1 MILCVEDDQAIRELM
16 LYALRGAGYEAK
28 GCTDSAALFATL
40 ETETPELILLDI
52 MLPGEDGL
60 SILNRLR
67 TSRRCS
73 AGPSPKPSRW
83 CCVLRTWRWTGRPTP
98 FWLLGSRWSLL

>member
-28 GCTDSAALFATL
+28 GCADSAALFAVL
-40 ETETPELILLDI
+40 ETESPELILLDI

-60 SILNRLR
+60 SILNRLNTTR
-67 TSRRCS
+67 
-73 AGPSPKPSRW
+73 
-83 CCVLRTWRWTGRPTP
+83 
-98 FWLLGSRWSLL
+98 